1 MNQAMIEIQLVAAL
15 VAAAC
20 ALPGTFLVL
29 RRVSLMSDAI
39 SHTVLLGIVFGFM
52 LVGDIRNPLLILF
65 AALSGVLT
73 VSLTEL
79 LLKTRRLKEDAAI
92 ALVFPALFSI
102 AVIIINRNFA
112 NVHLDTDAVLLGELA
127 FAPFN
132 RAEFL
137 GANLPKG
144 VWIMGVVVL
153 LNLGLIT
160 LFYKE
165 LKLATFDAALAAAL
179 GFSPALIHYG
189 LMALVS
195 VTSVGAFDHVG
206 SILVIALMIAPP
218 SAAYL
223 LTDRLWRMLLYSVLI
238 GVASAIAGYW
248 LARGLNVNI
257 SGAMASMTGVFFV
270 AAFLFAPERGLI
282 ARLLQRD
289 RRKRRFATE
298 MLLVHL
304 TRHENTDREAV
315 ENTLAH
321 LTNQLNWSE
330 PLARTAVE
338 CAQSAGWITRQ
349 ADRLLLTDHGRRIAY
364 QVQGR

>member
-1 MNQAMIEIQLVAAL
+1 M
-15 VAAAC
+15 
-20 ALPGTFLVL
+20 
-29 RRVSLMSDAI
+29 
-39 SHTVLLGIVFGFM
+39 
-52 LVGDIRNPLLILF
+52 
-65 AALSGVLT
+65 
-73 VSLTEL
+73 
-79 LLKTRRLKEDAAI
+79 
-92 ALVFPALFSI
+92 
-102 AVIIINRNFA
+102 
-112 NVHLDTDAVLLGELA
+112 
-127 FAPFN
+127 
-132 RAEFL
+132 
-137 GANLPKG
+137 
-144 VWIMGVVVL
+144 
-153 LNLGLIT
+153 
-160 LFYKE
+160 
-165 LKLATFDAALAAAL
+165 
-179 GFSPALIHYG
+179 IHYG